1 MMSPFGKLLIAL
13 TENTIKD
20 LAMEVLENET
30 SLVEYNAVEKLFKDI
45 QDDFEKHQIIKLFN
59 INQIIAT
66 LKKRNSVYKTS
77 LSTSHSSRLTTPSK
91 KVLPNWTHSTRG
103 TWGVNGNSRGCDSQK
118 N

>member
-1 MMSPFGKLLIAL
+1 
-13 TENTIKD
+13 
-20 LAMEVLENET
+20 MEVLENET

-77 LSTSHSSRLTTPSK
+77 LSTSQFIKVNELHQKGVTTELNRDWVK
-91 KVLPNWTHSTRG
+91 
-103 TWGVNGNSRGCDSQK
+103 
-118 N
+118 